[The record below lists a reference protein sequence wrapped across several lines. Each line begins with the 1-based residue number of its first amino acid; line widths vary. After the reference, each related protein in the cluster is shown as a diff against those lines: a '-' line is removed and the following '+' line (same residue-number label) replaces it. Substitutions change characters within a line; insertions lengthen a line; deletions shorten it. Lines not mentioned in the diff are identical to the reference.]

1 MEIYVTKKVESGED
15 FAMSTSKTLPYVHI
29 IVSHV
34 VIKRDVA
41 GNYYLSE
48 AKENTISNLIKIK
61 RLIGKQQ
68 DLKNKPT
75 DDVIWIKPS
84 PRMTYSKDNLLI
96 MYPKLIL
103 DYPVQV
109 QLSCKSDDII
119 TIDKPYNSYNI
130 YWTVDNITVD
140 DRFDINILA

>member
-15 FAMSTSKTLPYVHI
+15 FTMSTSKTLPYVHI
-29 IVSHV
+29 IVSQV
-34 VIKRDVA
+34 IIKRDNL

-48 AKENTISNLIKIK
+48 AQDNTISNLIKLK
-61 RLIGKQQ
+61 KLIAKKQ
-68 DLKNKPT
+68 DLKHKPT

-84 PRMTYSKDNLLI
+84 PRMTYSKNNVLI
-96 MYPKLIL
+96 IYPKLVL

-119 TIDKPYNSYNI
+119 IMDKPYNSYNI
-130 YWTVDNITVD
+130 CWTVDNITVD
-140 DRFDINILA
+140 EKFDLNILA